1 MICTEGHA
9 AADCGPP
16 LRRSPGAGPLG
27 RRRSG
32 LSEPRRRTNGEMRLL
47 QRDRVFRPRLLLH
60 STVVNL
66 TMRAERETRWRW
78 RLKVF
83 STATCMLRNRWAQ
96 RADLTAPFCVLVV
109 VPADA
114 NFRLDILSQPL
125 LMRAGQPQMPSI
137 RRVKGYI
144 YPGFPHSLH
153 RGRRPCVPILFVTK

>member
-1 MICTEGHA
+1 MALEIEGVL
-9 AADCGPP
+9 DGD
-16 LRRSPGAGPLG
+16 G
-27 RRRSG
+27 
-32 LSEPRRRTNGEMRLL
+32 
-47 QRDRVFRPRLLLH
+47 
-60 STVVNL
+60 
-66 TMRAERETRWRW
+66 
-78 RLKVF
+78 
-83 STATCMLRNRWAQ
+83 MLRNRWAE

-125 LMRAGQPQMPSI
+125 LMRAGQPQMPGI